1 MNPYAT
7 YKKQSVETMTP
18 IEVVIKGYDECEKQ
32 LNRAI
37 HFIEKKDFYEAHTSL
52 DKASELVNAFRSA
65 LDMSAGE
72 MSNNLDSLYE
82 YFYRQI
88 ITADTKKDT
97 VIIEEILPQI
107 AELKDAFVQISVLPR
122 DDMTIMR
129 QSILAGAEG

>member
-18 IEVVIKGYDECEKQ
+18 IEMVVKGYDECERQ

-37 HFIEKKDFYEAHTSL
+37 CFIENKDFYEAHVAL
-52 DKASELVNAFRSA
+52 DKASELVNAFRAS

-88 ITADTKKDT
+88 IAADTKKD
-97 VIIEEILPQI
+97 VAIIEDVLPQI
-107 AELKDAFVQISVLPR
+107 GELKDAFVQISVMPR
-122 DDMTIMR
+122 DNLMR
-129 QSILAGAEG
+129 SSILAGTEG